1 VIKVK
6 AKPVDMCIL
15 QVYTATT
22 EHSEEE
28 GDDMYEKTE
37 QFLDNETKGKDY
49 SVVMRDLNAL

>member
-1 VIKVK
+1 VK